1 MNAKP
6 IPTYP
11 CEDCP
16 VVRGEFCWTC
26 PLPMEHLKVKPV
38 CKFCGQPAVTGIV
51 VPYRIEG
58 EHGITYTGFDTIP
71 VCASMDCQN
80 EAEHVRAMTQ

>member
-11 CEDCP
+11 CSDCP

-38 CKFCGQPAVTGIV
+38 CKFCGQPATTGITI
-51 VPYRIEG
+51 PYRIEG
-58 EHGITYTGFDTIP
+58 DHGITYASFDTIP
-71 VCASMDCQN
+71 VCGSQDCLD